1 MDSPSLLFGS
11 CTSPTGQRRLP
22 GSLVPQIGRRIR
34 SAAPG
39 GGGGRETGAE
49 LAARRRV
56 KEGRRRGEVATPLV
70 PVSQTRQRTRQEME
84 EA

>member
-1 MDSPSLLFGS
+1 M
-11 CTSPTGQRRLP
+11 
-22 GSLVPQIGRRIR
+22 
-34 SAAPG
+34 
-39 GGGGRETGAE
+39 